1 MKTRASASLCDS
13 GTPSMSIL
21 RQIRRAIRKLIYG
34 DTDLPQE
41 FTIGLTE
48 PQTLTTLWL
57 HGLGAPLDVTQRYA
71 TACCAPLV
79 LGIGLDKEDAAKLSA
94 IESANRSGHPRLS
107 LQFRQQTGEKCLL
120 GELRLTPMETIPCGE
135 SILLLC
141 HVRSTANY
149 CLSPIRRWAHFV
161 RLGWAE
167 WRRIDT
173 LGFRMTFLELRAAM
187 ITFLRPHPLSL
198 VSVAGEEG
206 GNIFPMN
213 LMGELGHGYF
223 AFALKDSR
231 LAAPLVARAGRLAI
245 SNVPIP
251 LCSTAIA
258 MAINHTRPSIDL
270 TKLSFA
276 LRPSATLQ
284 LPVPVLAP
292 RVRELEV
299 LEVRKLGSHN
309 LFIARILSDE
319 HVSDSPQVNIIH
331 GFYQHWLCRGDR
343 ARLRISLAEHRR
355 NKPA

>member
-1 MKTRASASLCDS
+1 
-13 GTPSMSIL
+13 MSIF
-21 RQIRRAIRKLIYG
+21 RQIRRAIRKLIHG

-48 PQTLTTLWL
+48 PQTLTTVWL
-57 HGLGAPLDVTQRYA
+57 HGLGAPLDVTQRYV
-71 TACCAPLV
+71 TACCAPLI
-79 LGIGLDKEDAAKLSA
+79 LGIGLDKEDAAKLSDTQT
-94 IESANRSGHPRLS
+94 ERRPQLS
-107 LQFRQQTGEKCLL
+107 LQFREQTGAKCLL
-120 GELRLTPMETIPCGE
+120 GELRLTPIDSIPCGE

-141 HVRSTANY
+141 HVRRAANY

-161 RLGWAE
+161 RLGWQE
-167 WRRIDT
+167 WRRVDT

-187 ITFLRPHPLSL
+187 VTFLRPHPLSL
-198 VSVAGEEG
+198 VSVVGEEG

-231 LAAPLVARAGRLAI
+231 LAAHQVAGAGRLAV
-245 SNVPIP
+245 SNLPMQ
-251 LCSTAIA
+251 LCSTAVA

-270 TKLSFA
+270 TKLPLA

-284 LPVPVLAP
+284 LPVPALAP

-309 LFIARILSDE
+309 LLIARILSDE
-319 HVSDSPQVNIIH
+319 HVSDAPQVNIIH

-343 ARLRISLAEHRR
+343 TKLQVSLAEHRR

>member
-1 MKTRASASLCDS
+1 
-13 GTPSMSIL
+13 MSIL
-21 RQIRRAIRKLIYG
+21 RKTRRAIRKLIYG

-48 PQTLTTLWL
+48 PQTLTTVWL
-57 HGLGAPLDVTQRYA
+57 HGLGTPLDVTQRYA
-71 TACCAPLV
+71 TACCAPLI
-79 LGIGLDKEDAAKLSA
+79 LGVGLDAKDAAKLSA
-94 IESANRSGHPRLS
+94 TQEGTKSKHLRLS
-107 LQFRQQTGEKCLL
+107 LQFREQMGEKRLL
-120 GELRLTPMETIPCGE
+120 GELRLAPMDTISCGE
-135 SILLLC
+135 SSLVLC
-141 HVRSTANY
+141 HVRSAANY
-149 CLSPIRRWAHFV
+149 CLSPIRRWAHFA
-161 RLGWAE
+161 RLGWQE
-167 WRRIDT
+167 WRRVDT

-198 VSVAGEEG
+198 VSVVGEEG

-231 LAAPLVARAGRLAI
+231 LAAHLVARAGRLAV
-245 SNVPIP
+245 SNLPMP
-251 LCSTAIA
+251 LCSTAVA

-270 TKLSFA
+270 TNLSFA

-292 RVRELEV
+292 RVRELKV

-309 LFIARILSDE
+309 LFVARILSDE
-319 HVSDSPQVNIIH
+319 PVSDAPQVNIIH

-343 ARLRISLAEHRR
+343 ARLQVSLAEHRR

>member
-1 MKTRASASLCDS
+1 
-13 GTPSMSIL
+13 
-21 RQIRRAIRKLIYG
+21 LI
-34 DTDLPQE
+34 
-41 FTIGLTE
+41 
-48 PQTLTTLWL
+48 
-57 HGLGAPLDVTQRYA
+57 
-71 TACCAPLV
+71 
-79 LGIGLDKEDAAKLSA
+79 LGIGLDMEDATKLIAAQEKNVSK
-94 IESANRSGHPRLS
+94 HPQLS
-107 LQFRQQTGEKCLL
+107 LQFREQTGEKRLL
-120 GELRLTPMETIPCGE
+120 GELRLTPMDTIPCDK

-141 HVRSTANY
+141 HVRSAANY
-149 CLSPIRRWAHFV
+149 CLPPIRRWAHFV

-167 WRRIDT
+167 WRRVDT

-198 VSVAGEEG
+198 VSVVGEEG

-213 LMGELGHGYF
+213 LMGDLGHGCF

-231 LAAPLVARAGRLAI
+231 LAAHLVARAGRLAV
-245 SNVPIP
+245 SNLPMP
-251 LCSTAIA
+251 LCSTAVA

-284 LPVPVLAP
+284 LSVPALAP

-309 LFIARILSDE
+309 LFVARILSDE

-343 ARLRISLAEHRR
+343 ARLQVSLAEHRR

>member
-1 MKTRASASLCDS
+1 
-13 GTPSMSIL
+13 MSIL
-21 RQIRRAIRKLIYG
+21 RQTRRAIRKLIYG

-48 PQTLTTLWL
+48 PQTLTTVWL
-57 HGLGAPLDVTQRYA
+57 HGLSAPLDVTQRYA
-71 TACCAPLV
+71 TACCAPLI

-94 IESANRSGHPRLS
+94 TQEGTKSKHPRLS
-107 LQFRQQTGEKCLL
+107 LQFREQTGEKRLL
-120 GELRLTPMETIPCGE
+120 GELRLAPMDTIPCDE
-135 SILLLC
+135 SILFLC
-141 HVRSTANY
+141 QVRSASNY
-149 CLSPIRRWAHFV
+149 CLPLIRRWAHFA

-167 WRRIDT
+167 WWRVDT

-187 ITFLRPHPLSL
+187 ITFIRPHPLSL

-213 LMGELGHGYF
+213 LMGELGHGHF

-231 LAAPLVARAGRLAI
+231 LAAHLVARAGRMAI
-245 SNVPIP
+245 SNLPMQ
-251 LCSTAIA
+251 LCSTAVA

-343 ARLRISLAEHRR
+343 ARLQVSLAEHRR